1 MTAQDVFKA
10 MLREHIAPEMR
21 RAGLKGSGQKYR
33 LDLADHFALLGI
45 QRASGSD
52 AEVIRWTANVLAVSR
67 ADWSAL
73 VAKYPHHGDAPKHNY
88 SYGNWDTRVSLL
100 PTRPTAGGRS
110 VRIKTLPRQ
119 VPSRSQQYGSTAC
132 PGCWPARR
140 SVPKWPRPEVP
151 GWSGALAAGPN

>member
-1 MTAQDVFKA
+1 MIMMTQGVACGGYPALVMTAQDVFKA

-21 RAGLKGSGQKYR
+21 CAGLKGSGQKYR

-100 PTRPTAGGRS
+100 AYATDRWWEVRS
-110 VRIKTLPRQ
+110 DQDPAAA
-119 VPSRSQQYGSTAC
+119 STE
-132 PGCWPARR
+132 P
-140 SVPKWPRPEVP
+140 
-151 GWSGALAAGPN
+151 LAAIREYGLPWLLARTQVGP